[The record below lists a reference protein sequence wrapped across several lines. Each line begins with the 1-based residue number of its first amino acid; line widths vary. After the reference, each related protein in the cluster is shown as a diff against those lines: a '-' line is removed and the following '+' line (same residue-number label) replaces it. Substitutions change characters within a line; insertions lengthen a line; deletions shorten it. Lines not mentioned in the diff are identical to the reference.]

1 MRWKLVSLALAAACP
16 AAQLG
21 IGMEAL
27 AGDQTPAGA
36 AEEVVYLDA
45 SALARLQL
53 TNPNHYARAQRILTA
68 ANYLCRP
75 RAPDLYLA
83 RFGAQD
89 LSCTPKLLLTSNP
102 PQWRI
107 RFRLDHTRYLAT
119 VFVTDDPPRP
129 LPAR

>member
-1 MRWKLVSLALAAACP
+1 MRWKLVSLALGAACT

-45 SALARLQL
+45 SALARLQ
-53 TNPNHYARAQRILTA
+53 P
-68 ANYLCRP
+68 
-75 RAPDLYLA
+75 
-83 RFGAQD
+83 
-89 LSCTPKLLLTSNP
+89 CTPMLLLTSNP

-129 LPAR
+129 LAAR